1 MPTRNLQAD
10 GSIRFEDE
18 QGKAVLL
25 RVRPGV
31 VLLTYTGHLKADFF
45 TPLRLEME
53 YEIELAHM
61 QKKALVMIA
70 DCWELKGVETGFRE
84 LWMHWLESHRG
95 EVGNVLGLIQSRLVA
110 MATSIMSIFL
120 GGGLIKMY
128 SDPAEFDKAVERF
141 APGLGW
147 GRRVRAA
154 LGTATEISR
163 RARVPAVFS
172 SRRS

>member
-18 QGKAVLL
+18 QGKAVIL
-25 RVRPGV
+25 RVRPSI
-31 VLLTYTGHLKADFF
+31 VLITYIGQLKANFF
-45 TPLRLEME
+45 DPLRLEME
-53 YEIELAHM
+53 HELELAQM
-61 QKKALVMIA
+61 QKKRLVIIA

-84 LWMHWLESHRG
+84 LWMQWIQGHRDHIG
-95 EVGNVLGLIQSRLVA
+95 GVIGLLQSRLVA

-120 GGGLIKMY
+120 GGGLIKTY
-128 SDPAEFDKAVERF
+128 SDPTEFDRAIERF
-141 APGLGW
+141 VPGLGW

-163 RARVPAVFS
+163 RAKSPAVLAN
-172 SRRS
+172 RRS